1 MDDIQ
6 RISKGDEIITIPTSL
21 PLIPVRELVVFPY
34 SVVPLLIGRPKSLV
48 AVKQATEN
56 DNLIMIATQK
66 AEDEIVRTKDIF
78 RIGTV
83 CKILQYLDFAGE
95 QAKLVVEGVIR
106 AKITRFTKSSDYFRV
121 KIEVFDEDVDVN
133 TIDKKYFE
141 QLMYYFKEYASLVP
155 ELPPEIVSMVE
166 RQGDPYRMIDFI
178 ALNINAEAD
187 AKQRILAEPHFEK
200 RIKLLLKLL
209 QEVIGQN
216 RVRMDLDRRVQENL
230 MRNQRNFYIQEKL
243 KIINDELGEE
253 EESDSPE
260 ISRLEKAIRKA
271 KMPKIALE
279 KALEELNKLKKIPT
293 YSPEYTVIR
302 NFLDWMVQVPWTK
315 RTVDHIDIAHAKKIL
330 DDDHYG
336 LEKTK
341 TRILE
346 HLAVLKR
353 VKHLKGPILCLVGP
367 PGVGKTSLG
376 RSIAKA
382 LGRNFTRISLGGVRD
397 EAEIRGHRR
406 TYIGAMPG
414 KFIQAM
420 KKVGTVNPLILLDEV
435 DKMSNDFR
443 GDPASALLEVL
454 DPEQN
459 STFTDHY
466 LDVEYDLSKVFF
478 ITTANSRENI
488 PLPLQDRMEIIEIPG
503 YMEHEKVQIARRH
516 LIPKQMKAHGLK
528 KKELVLPDETIV
540 ALIRGYTR
548 EAGVRELE
556 RQIGAICRKI
566 VRMHIEDDVA
576 TTGNVTPDDLL
587 KILGKPK
594 YFNRESDLVDQVGVA
609 TGLAWTAFGGEILKI
624 EAIVLPGKGKLIL
637 TGKLGEVMKESA
649 NIALSHIRFI
659 SEKYRIDPTVFD
671 KNDIHIHLPEGA
683 IPKDGP
689 SAGAALAAA
698 ILSALTGRKL
708 RNNIA
713 LTGELTLYGNI
724 LAVGG
729 LNEKLLAAQR
739 NHIRTVLVPAEN
751 HKEIADLPNE
761 IRKGL
766 TIHEVSTF
774 EEVLEKLLV

>member
-21 PLIPVRELVVFPY
+21 PLIPVRELVIFPY

-48 AVKQATEN
+48 AIKQATEH

-83 CKILQYLDFAGE
+83 CKILQHLDFAGE
-95 QAKLVVEGVIR
+95 QAKVVVEGIIR

-121 KIEVFDEDVDVN
+121 KIDVFDEDVDVDA
-133 TIDKKYFE
+133 IDKKYFE
-141 QLMYYFKEYASLVP
+141 QLMYYFKEYASLAP
-155 ELPPEIVSMVE
+155 ELPPEIVAMVE
-166 RQGDPYRMIDFI
+166 RQGDPYRMVDFI
-178 ALNINAEAD
+178 ALNVNADPE
-187 AKQRILAEPHFEK
+187 AKQRILAEPDFQK

-209 QEVIGQN
+209 QIVIGQN

-253 EESDSPE
+253 EDNGSPE
-260 ISRLEKAIRKA
+260 ISRLEKAILKA
-271 KMPKIALE
+271 KMPKTALE
-279 KALEELNKLKKIPT
+279 KALEELAKLKRIPT
-293 YSPEYTVIR
+293 YSPEYTVIS
-302 NFLDWMVQVPWTK
+302 NFLDWMVQVPWVK
-315 RTVDHIDIAHAKKIL
+315 RTTDHIEISNAKKIL

-336 LEKTK
+336 LEKPK
-341 TRILE
+341 ARILE

-420 KKVGTVNPLILLDEV
+420 KKVGTINPLILLDEV

-459 STFTDHY
+459 NTFTDHY

-478 ITTANSRENI
+478 ITTANSRDNI

-503 YMEHEKVQIARRH
+503 YMEHEKVQIAHRH

-528 KKELVLPDETIV
+528 KKELVLPDETII

-556 RQIGAICRKI
+556 RQIGAICRKK
-566 VRMHIEDDVA
+566 VRMHSEN
-576 TTGNVTPDDLL
+576 NVSISNKISPDDLL

-594 YFNRESDLVDQVGVA
+594 YFNRESDLVDQIGIA

-637 TGKLGEVMKESA
+637 TGKLGDVMKESA

-659 SEKYRIDPTVFD
+659 SDKYQIDPTVFD
-671 KNDIHIHLPEGA
+671 KNDVHIHLPEGA

-739 NHIRTVLVPAEN
+739 NHILTVLVPAEN

-761 IRKGL
+761 IRRGL
-766 TIHEVSTF
+766 TINEVSTF
-774 EEVLEKLLV
+774 EEVLKILLI